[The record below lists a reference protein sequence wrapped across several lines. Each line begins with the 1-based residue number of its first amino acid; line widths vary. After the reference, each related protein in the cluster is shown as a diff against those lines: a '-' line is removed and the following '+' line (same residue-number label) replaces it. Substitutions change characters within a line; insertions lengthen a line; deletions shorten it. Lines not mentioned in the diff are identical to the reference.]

1 MSARSD
7 FQVAMGLIDTEDPF
21 WEDQVTALWRTYKA
35 DLEEELDGFPDAPDA
50 IINPHF
56 VHDGVRMLAKVGA
69 WLGQFYVRHKAT
81 IDPFLDAAL
90 ITMFNQLAASV
101 GTLKALNNRGPT

>member
-1 MSARSD
+1 MSARSE
-7 FQVAMGLIDTEDPF
+7 FLATMGLIDPDAI
-21 WEDQVTALWRTYKA
+21 TAPQDIEAAFRTYYA
-35 DLEEELDGFPDAPDA
+35 DYADETGGLPEDPDA

-56 VHDGVRMLAKVGA
+56 IHDGVRMLAKVGS
-69 WLGQFYVRHKAT
+69 WLGLFYLRHKAT

-101 GTLKALNNRGPT
+101 GTLKALNNNGPT